1 VSKFAR
7 ILAVFLLITAPLFS
21 QSELLTEP
29 ATATNSFTS
38 GVEGPVCDAAGN
50 LYACNFQR
58 SGTIGKLT
66 PDGNISVFAIV
77 RAGGRASGL
86 QIDGHGY
93 LIATDYVN
101 HAVYRV
107 DLHTGEFLESLTK
120 DWAGL
125 QFHQPND
132 LGIAADDTI
141 YFTDPDWHSPTGG
154 RIFMITP
161 GLHRKTAIVDEGLN
175 TPNGVT
181 VSPDQRRLY
190 VSQSNA
196 HNVLVYERNPDGTL
210 RNRKVFFDL
219 TTVEGG
225 AAALPD
231 GIRCDK
237 AGNLFVAAVKLGR
250 VFIVHPDGKLDPR
263 IIKTAGK
270 SPTNIALCGTAKRTL
285 YVTEV
290 DTRRIEKA
298 EIGSVSS
305 PAKPF

>member
-1 VSKFAR
+1 VSKFAY
-7 ILAVFLLITAPLFS
+7 ILAVFVLIAAPLFS
-21 QSELLTEP
+21 QSQLLTEP
-29 ATATNSFTS
+29 ATAVNSFSS
-38 GVEGPVCDAAGN
+38 GVEGPVCDGAGN
-50 LYACNFQR
+50 LYACNFR
-58 SGTIGKLT
+58 RPGTIGKLT

-77 RAGGRASGL
+77 PAGGRASGL

-101 HAVYRV
+101 HAIYRV

-154 RIFMITP
+154 RVFMITP

-210 RNRKVFFDL
+210 RNRRVFFDL
-219 TTVEGG
+219 TAVDGG
-225 AAALPD
+225 ATALPD

-237 AGNLFVAAVKLGR
+237 GGNLFVAAVKMGR

-263 IIKTAGK
+263 VVKTAGK
-270 SPTNIALCGTAKRTL
+270 SPSNIALCGTGKRTL
-285 YVTEV
+285 YITEV
-290 DTRRIEKA
+290 ENRRIEKA
-298 EIGSVSS
+298 DIGSVSS